1 MTTQPQTDL
10 TRRDVFAANLYLHGL
25 DGRLVSPRDPDWDDA
40 RTPWQ
45 LAVDQRPEAVVLAAS
60 PRDVVA
66 TVRAAAVAGLAV
78 APQST
83 GHNAGPLGDLAGTA
97 LLRTSGLGDVE
108 IDPERRM
115 ARVGAGAVW
124 GDVTAAAAENGLTGL
139 AGSAR
144 DVGVVGYTLGGGLS
158 FLARA
163 HGLASDH
170 VVAAEVV
177 TAGGRLLR
185 VDADHE
191 PELFWAVRG
200 GNAAGAVIVTALEF
214 ALLPITEVYA
224 GALFFPIAQAHAAL
238 AAWRDLLPVL
248 PAGITSTARL
258 LRFPP
263 LPELPEALRG
273 GSFAVVQFVSL
284 LGVDDTDTVLAP
296 LRALSPTLDT
306 LRPTTTVELGDLNM
320 DPPAP
325 VPATADGGS
334 LAALPAEAVDALLTV
349 TGPDSGYSLL
359 SVELRHLGGALEP
372 GRIADRGAL
381 DGLVGDVVWFAVGIT
396 PDPTTV
402 LDAATQIDRVRH
414 ALAPWTADSTY
425 ANFAETPRPAST
437 LFDDAT
443 LQRLRAVKATY
454 DPTDLIRAHHP
465 VGRD

>member
-1 MTTQPQTDL
+1 MTTQPQTDP
-10 TRRDVFAANLYLHGL
+10 TRRDVFAANLHLQGL
-25 DGRLVSPRDPDWDDA
+25 DGRLVSPRDADWDDA

-83 GHNAGPLGDLAGTA
+83 GHNAAPLGDLAGTV
-97 LLRTSGLGDVE
+97 LLRTSGLRDVE
-108 IDPERRM
+108 IDPERRT

-124 GDVTAAAAENGLTGL
+124 EDVTAAAAKYGLTGL

-170 VVAAEVV
+170 VVAADVV

-191 PELFWAVRG
+191 PDLFWAVRG
-200 GNAAGAVIVTALEF
+200 GNAAGAVVVTALEF
-214 ALLPITEVYA
+214 TLLPITEVYA
-224 GALFFPIAQAHAAL
+224 GALFFPIEQADAAFT
-238 AAWRDLLPVL
+238 AWRDLLPVL
-248 PAGITSTARL
+248 PDEITSTARL

-263 LPELPEALRG
+263 LPDLPDPLRG
-273 GSFAVVQFVSL
+273 RSFAVLQFVSL
-284 LGVDDTDTVLAP
+284 LDAAGTDAVVAP
-296 LRALSPTLDT
+296 LRALAPTLDT

-325 VPATADGGS
+325 VPATGDGGS
-334 LAALPAEAVDALLTV
+334 LAALPAEAVEALLTA
-349 TGPDSGYSLL
+349 TGPDSEFSLM
-359 SVELRHLGGALEP
+359 SVELRHLGGALAP
-372 GRIADRGAL
+372 GRITGRGAL
-381 DGLVGDVVWFAVGIT
+381 DGLPGEVVWFVVGIT

-402 LDAATQIDRVRH
+402 LDAAMQIDRVRD
-414 ALAPWTADSTY
+414 ALAPWTADRGY
-425 ANFAETPRPAST
+425 GNFAEMPRPAST
-437 LFDDAT
+437 LYDDAT
-443 LQRLRAVKATY
+443 LQRLCAVKATY